1 MSLGLDL
8 DLADT
13 RSQPT
18 TDTCFPLIS
27 PDSVIVTEEEQLI
40 DHRQTKSRI
49 LLGETDTDNH
59 GHSWILDNS
68 MAPENDDGC
77 SYVPYMDNRGQGR
90 EAFQRKIRQNL
101 EQVLESRLN
110 GTNYLDSIEYSHG
123 PDFFLLEHNQYLG
136 QDQNSF
142 TERSKY
148 RLVYFFLNELNR
160 KCKDLEALM
169 LSDRLQVRHEEA
181 GSYEE
186 YHPHGL
192 AFSSRAEKPHLI
204 HEESQVNHMDSFEQI
219 ITEVLTID
227 VEQWAK
233 ISDEPDQILWI
244 INSVSEVTTNLLED
258 IKKQSLDD
266 NEVAYKPWLLEDED
280 GASVVSSGLST
291 GKKLSDSIQKVNSP
305 VQPTKNVDVLSD
317 ITIFY
322 KNKQGDN
329 KNRKKE
335 MRTVSTTRSQSI
347 LQE

>member
-1 MSLGLDL
+1 
-8 DLADT
+8 
-13 RSQPT
+13 
-18 TDTCFPLIS
+18 
-27 PDSVIVTEEEQLI
+27 
-40 DHRQTKSRI
+40 
-49 LLGETDTDNH
+49 
-59 GHSWILDNS
+59 
-68 MAPENDDGC
+68 
-77 SYVPYMDNRGQGR
+77 
-90 EAFQRKIRQNL
+90 
-101 EQVLESRLN
+101 
-110 GTNYLDSIEYSHG
+110 
-123 PDFFLLEHNQYLG
+123 
-136 QDQNSF
+136 
-142 TERSKY
+142 
-148 RLVYFFLNELNR
+148 
-160 KCKDLEALM
+160 M